1 MPEKIMIITIRDVER
16 AVCQRFKLSHDQLLC
31 RNTARKVSRPRQLA
45 MYLARELT
53 GASYPRLGQHF
64 ARDHTSVLYAWRMT
78 VKRMGH
84 DARLRAQI
92 ESCKKILERSGLWK
106 EKLARE
112 MAAHGLEPA
121 HLENL

>member
-1 MPEKIMIITIRDVER
+1 MIVTIRDVER
-16 AVCQRFKLSHDQLLC
+16 AVCLRFQMSRDQLLC
-31 RNTARKVSRPRQLA
+31 RNTARKVSRPRQIA

-53 GASYPRLGQHF
+53 GASYTRLGQHF
-64 ARDHTSVLYAWRMT
+64 ARDHTSVLYAWRQT
-78 VKRMGH
+78 RKRMAN

-92 ESCKKILERSGLWK
+92 ESCKKILTRNGLWK
-106 EKLARE
+106 ENVARE

>member
-1 MPEKIMIITIRDVER
+1 MIITIKDVER
-16 AVCQRFKLSHDQLLC
+16 AVCLHFEIGRARLL
-31 RNTARKVSRPRQLA
+31 ARDSARLVSRPRQIA